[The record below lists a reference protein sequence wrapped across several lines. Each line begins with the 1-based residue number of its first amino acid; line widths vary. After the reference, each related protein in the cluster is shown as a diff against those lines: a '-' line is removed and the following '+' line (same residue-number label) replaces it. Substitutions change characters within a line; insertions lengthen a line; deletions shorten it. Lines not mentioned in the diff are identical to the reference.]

1 MGDGPEFYG
10 SPWRDPERWR
20 ALTSGEVCPICD
32 GKPYGIVAELDASYL
47 TTARDTPFRGYCCL
61 VLKRHAVELHDLGDA
76 EAFSLMGDMRRVSRA
91 LKDVTGAVKINV
103 DIHGNTLPHLHA
115 HFFPRYV
122 GDPYEDGP
130 IDFCRSEDTRE
141 FTYDPE
147 EFRRFVEDLR
157 AAVEAA

>member
-1 MGDGPEFYG
+1 M
-10 SPWRDPERWR
+10 
-20 ALTSGEVCPICD
+20 
-32 GKPYGIVAELDASYL
+32 
-47 TTARDTPFRGYCCL
+47 
-61 VLKRHAVELHDLGDA
+61 ELHDLGDA
-76 EAFSLMGDMRRVSRA
+76 EAFSLMGDTRRVSRA
-91 LKDVTGAVKINV
+91 LKDVTGAAKMNV
-103 DIHGNTLPHLHA
+103 DIYGNTLPHLHA

-130 IDFCRSEDTRE
+130 IDFRRSEDTRE

>member
-1 MGDGPEFYG
+1 
-10 SPWRDPERWR
+10 
-20 ALTSGEVCPICD
+20 
-32 GKPYGIVAELDASYL
+32 
-47 TTARDTPFRGYCCL
+47 
-61 VLKRHAVELHDLGDA
+61 VELHDLGDA

-130 IDFCRSEDTRE
+130 IDFRRSE
-141 FTYDPE
+141 
-147 EFRRFVEDLR
+147 
-157 AAVEAA
+157 